1 MRIRPIMFM
10 LFILPGYLFGQEV
23 KNIETSKIADTILV
37 KSYELTGMFNCMQY
51 EKYYELK
58 LDKNGLEQVEISTLK
73 PAVKIYYSGRAYV
86 KEDCVDTVKYQDKP
100 ANGLFKIYDLNSK
113 RYSGGMASADYY
125 FGLNH
130 IDYVVAN
137 FINGKKEGIWYYYPA
152 EPLRIWEGITLTQI
166 YRPIKCEI
174 YKNGKPDGLWWQLF
188 NGNKMVFFEYKN
200 GKFLN

>member
-1 MRIRPIMFM
+1 MKVKYLILI
-10 LFILPGYLFGQEV
+10 LFFFPTYLFAQEV
-23 KNIETSKIADTILV
+23 KDIESPKIADTILV
-37 KSYELTGMFNCMQY
+37 RSDELKGMFNCMQY

-58 LDKNGLEQVEISTLK
+58 LDKNGFEQVEITVGK

-86 KEDCVDTVKYQDKP
+86 KEDCIDTVKYQGEP

-130 IDYVVAN
+130 IDYVVAY
-137 FINGKKEGIWYYYPA
+137 FVNGKKEGIWYYYPA
-152 EPLRIWEGITLTQI
+152 EPRRIWEGNTLTQI

-174 YKNGKPDGLWWQLF
+174 YKNGKPEGLWWQLY
-188 NGNKMVFFEYKN
+188 NGNQMAFFQYKN
-200 GKFLN
+200 GKFIN